1 MGLKQ
6 NTWMLDEWYAQEYAS
21 PATYEGAKQLWTW
34 GLNDNGQLG
43 LNQGGSPT
51 SRSSP
56 CQVGSLETWKSLSYG
71 MGVTSNGN
79 CYVWGA
85 ADGGRLGLNKS
96 HPSPAL
102 RRSSP
107 TQLPGTWS
115 TGAGAICCRGSGAM
129 GVKADGTL
137 WNWGS
142 GHMGRLGINIS
153 TPGNGGRSSPC
164 QIPGSDWS
172 DEYQSTATF
181 TTGAAAI
188 KTDGTLW
195 IWGDNEYGSLGQN
208 NTTDQSSPV
217 QVGSGT
223 DWKTVSGSY
232 RAIAATKTDGSL
244 YTWGQNQYGHL
255 GQNNQTQYESPK
267 QVPGSWS
274 YATMGYKYMHGVKTD
289 GTLWGWGQNANG
301 VIGNNQSQT
310 SPSGGG
316 LKAKSSPVQIGTNT
330 TWKKPLMQMANQ
342 GAGAIKTDGTLWL
355 WGDNEY
361 GPLGQNENNNPA
373 HRSSPVQIPG
383 IWDTANSLNETTSAL
398 KLL

>member
-1 MGLKQ
+1 
-6 NTWMLDEWYAQEYAS
+6 
-21 PATYEGAKQLWTW
+21 
-34 GLNDNGQLG
+34 
-43 LNQGGSPT
+43 
-51 SRSSP
+51 
-56 CQVGSLETWKSLSYG
+56 
-71 MGVTSNGN
+71 
-79 CYVWGA
+79 
-85 ADGGRLGLNKS
+85 
-96 HPSPAL
+96 
-102 RRSSP
+102 
-107 TQLPGTWS
+107 
-115 TGAGAICCRGSGAM
+115 
-129 GVKADGTL
+129 
-137 WNWGS
+137 
-142 GHMGRLGINIS
+142 
-153 TPGNGGRSSPC
+153 
-164 QIPGSDWS
+164 
-172 DEYQSTATF
+172 
-181 TTGAAAI
+181 
-188 KTDGTLW
+188 DGTLW

-373 HRSSPVQIPG
+373 HRSSPVQI
-383 IWDTANSLNETTSAL
+383 
-398 KLL
+398 